1 MGYLEYLKD
10 WLSIDLLAKTSN
22 IMFCLCLSVL
32 LGFILGLERE
42 YANKW
47 AGLRTHI
54 LVCVGSCIFTIL
66 SIWGFPVLMA
76 DGATSTRDSARIAA
90 QILTGI
96 GFIGGGTVLRHGSSI
111 YGLTTAS
118 TLWAAAA
125 IGMACGSGL
134 YWLASATTILCVAV
148 LIFVRIFERNFINK
162 SSSKSVKKLKVTV
175 TCAVSVSDDAY
186 NKITDSFSTITEISR
201 KKYDKDTFQSK
212 IVFVF
217 ESREKH
223 PIQYVTDVLSEIKEI
238 NNLSIVEL
246 ND

>member
-1 MGYLEYLKD
+1 MEF
-10 WLSIDLLAKTSN
+10 LSVDLMAKTSN
-22 IMFCLCLSVL
+22 IMLCVMLSL
-32 LGFILGLERE
+32 AMGFVIGLERE

-76 DGATSTRDSARIAA
+76 EDATATRDSARIAA

-96 GFIGGGTVLRHGSSI
+96 GFIGGGTVLRHGSAI

-118 TLWAAAA
+118 TLWVAAA
-125 IGMACGSGL
+125 IGMACGCGM
-134 YWLASATTILCVAV
+134 YWIAIVSTFYSVAV
-148 LIFVRIFERNFINK
+148 LVFVRFFEKTFI
-162 SSSKSVKKLKVTV
+162 SKYTSKTVKRLKVSI
-175 TCAVSVSDDAY
+175 TCPVSVADAVY
-186 NKITDSFSTITEISR
+186 AKITESFSTIVEITR
-201 KKYDKDTFQSK
+201 QKYDKATYQSA

-223 PIQYVTDVLSEIKEI
+223 PVQFINDVISEIKEI
-238 NNLSIVEL
+238 NNVSIVEL
-246 ND
+246 NE

>member
-1 MGYLEYLKD
+1 MEYLQY
-10 WLSIDLLAKTSN
+10 LQNHLQFHLLAHTSN
-22 IMFCLCLSVL
+22 IMFCIVLSL
-32 LGFILGLERE
+32 ILGFMIGLERE
-42 YANKW
+42 FSNKW

-66 SIWGFPVLMA
+66 SIYGFPVLMA
-76 DGATSTRDSARIAA
+76 DHASTRDSARIAA

-125 IGMACGSGL
+125 IGMACGCGM
-134 YWLASATTILCVAV
+134 YQLAAVTTILCVAI
-148 LIFVRIFERNFINK
+148 LILVRIFEKNFVAKYSAKAIK
-162 SSSKSVKKLKVTV
+162 RLKVSL
-175 TCAVSVSDDAY
+175 TCPVSVSDDAF
-186 NKITDSFSTITEISR
+186 NKIMESFSTIVEINR
-201 KKYDKDTFQSK
+201 KKYDKDTYQSG

-223 PIQYVTDVLSEIKEI
+223 PIQYVNDIVNEIKEI
-238 NNLSIVEL
+238 NNVSIVEL